1 MTPRRYSIGT
11 QTFEKLITG
20 NRVYVDKTELIYNL
34 VQYSC
39 IFLSRPRRFGK
50 SLLCSTLKSYF
61 EGRKDLFAGLAIE
74 KLETEWEEYPVIHLD
89 FSDDKSCN
97 YDNMNKNI
105 SDILEVYEKK
115 YDAPEIK
122 EKTFFNIRLRNIVE
136 AAYEKTGKRVVI
148 IIDEY
153 DSLMLNVID
162 NDEKQNEVRTTMNNL
177 FSPIKKL
184 DPKLRFVFITGITK
198 FSQMSIFSALN
209 NLNDI
214 SLDAEYEGLCGIT
227 KDEMTTALKEDLEA
241 FAIHNGITYEETLK
255 RFKERYDGYHFSD
268 KRLQDIFNPYS
279 VFNALDKKK
288 LGNYWF
294 KSGTPSSLIKL
305 INKFEIDLTRLNNIR
320 CTPERF
326 DQPVEKINDIIPLLY
341 QSGYISIKNYNERR
355 EEFTLGFPNKE
366 VKMSFSDSLMKYG
379 YHRDEDTNSFMMSAY
394 KDLKLDGD
402 IAGFMKYL
410 NLFYRKFP
418 FSLNNQNEKHYHSIL
433 YTMLASYGA
442 DVIAN
447 PESAKGKADLLLKFD
462 DVNYIFELKLD
473 GKTRYALEQID
484 DKDYEAVAIE
494 PGKKI
499 VKLAIN
505 FSITDRCILDWDVD
519 DGFEF

>member
-1 MTPRRYSIGT
+1 MAERRYSIGT
-11 QTFEKLITG
+11 QTFEKLITE
-20 NRVYVDKTELIYNL
+20 NLVYVDKTELVYNL
-34 VQYSC
+34 AQYSC

-50 SLLCSTLKSYF
+50 SLLCSTFKSYF
-61 EGRKDLFAGLAIE
+61 EGRKDLFKGLAME

-115 YDAPEIK
+115 YDAPEIE

-136 AAYEKTGKRVVI
+136 SAYEKTGKRVVI

-209 NLNDI
+209 NLKDI
-214 SLDAEYEGLCGIT
+214 SLDPEYEGLCGIT
-227 KDEMTTALKEDLEA
+227 KDEMTTALREDLET
-241 FAIHNGITYEETLK
+241 FAIHNKITYEQAVRK
-255 RFKERYDGYHFSD
+255 FKERYDGYHFSTE
-268 KRLQDIFNPYS
+268 KQDIFNPYS
-279 VFNALDKKK
+279 VFSALDSKQ
-288 LGNYWF
+288 LRNYWF
-294 KSGTPSSLIKL
+294 NTGTPSSLIKL
-305 INKFEIDLTRLNNIR
+305 INKFDIEMTELNNVKCR
-320 CTPERF
+320 AERF
-326 DQPVEKINDIIPLLY
+326 NKPVEKVSDLVPFLY
-341 QSGYISIKNYNERR
+341 QAGYLSIKNYNHSRNQY
-355 EEFTLGFPNKE
+355 TLGFPNTE
-366 VKMSFSDSLMKYG
+366 VRMSFADSLMFYA
-379 YHRDEDTNSFMMSAY
+379 YHRDEKTDSYMLDAY
-394 KDLKLDGD
+394 EDLRQYGD

-418 FSLNNQNEKHYHSIL
+418 FSLNNQNEKHYHSVL

-447 PESAKGKADLLLKFD
+447 PESAKGKADLLLRFD

-484 DKDYEAVAIE
+484 DKDYIAVAME

-505 FSITDRCILDWDVD
+505 FSTTDRCVLDWDVD
-519 DGFEF
+519 DSFEF

>member
-1 MTPRRYSIGT
+1 MAQRRYSIGS
-11 QTFEKLITG
+11 QTFEDLITE
-20 NRVYVDKTELIYNL
+20 NRVYIDKTELIYNL
-34 VQYSC
+34 VQYKC

-61 EGRKDLFAGLAIE
+61 EGRKDLFRGLAIE
-74 KLETEWEEYPVIHLD
+74 KLETEWVEYPVIHIS
-89 FSDDKSCN
+89 FAA
-97 YDNMNKNI
+97 NKNGSVVGVDDLI
-105 SDILEVYEKK
+105 DRRLVEYEKK
-115 YDAPEIK
+115 YNIENKSSSYSGRFETIV
-122 EKTFFNIRLRNIVE
+122 KT
-136 AAYEKTGKRVVI
+136 AYNQTGKKVAI
-148 IIDEY
+148 ILDEY
-153 DSLMLNVID
+153 DAQMLNTID
-162 NDEKQNEVRTTMNNL
+162 NDELQAKVREKMNDL
-177 FSPIKKL
+177 FSPLKDL

-209 NLNDI
+209 NLTDI
-214 SLDAEYEGLCGIT
+214 SLEPEYEGLCGIT
-227 KDEMTTALKEDLEA
+227 KEEMTTVLKEDLEA
-241 FAIHNGITYEETLK
+241 FASKNKITYEDAVK
-255 RFKERYDGYHFSD
+255 KFKERYDGYHFSTE
-268 KRLQDIFNPYS
+268 KKDIFNPYS
-279 VFNALDKKK
+279 VFSALNSKQ
-288 LGNYWF
+288 LRNYWF
-294 KSGTPSSLIKL
+294 DTGTPSSLIKL
-305 INKFEIDLTRLNNIR
+305 INKFEIEMPKLNNVK
-320 CTPERF
+320 CTLERF
-326 DQPVEKINDIIPLLY
+326 SKPVEKVSDLIPFLY
-341 QSGYISIKNYNERR
+341 QAGYISIKNYNERR

-366 VKMSFSDSLMKYG
+366 VRQAFADSLMSYA
-379 YHRDEDTNSFMMSAY
+379 YHRDEDTNDYMMSAY
-394 KDLKLDGD
+394 KDLKFDGD

-418 FSLNNQNEKHYHSIL
+418 FSLNNQNERHYHSVL

-484 DKDYEAVAIE
+484 DKDYIAVAIE

>member
-1 MTPRRYSIGT
+1 MTPRRYSIGS
-11 QTFEKLITG
+11 QTFEDLITE

-34 VQYSC
+34 VQYKC

-61 EGRKDLFAGLAIE
+61 EGRKDLFKGLAME
-74 KLETEWEEYPVIHLD
+74 RLETEWVEYPVIHLD

-115 YDAPEIK
+115 YDAPEIE

-136 AAYEKTGKRVVI
+136 SAYEKTGKKVVL

-162 NDEKQNEVRTTMNNL
+162 NDKKQDEVRTTMNNL

-184 DPKLRFVFITGITK
+184 DPKLRFIFITGITK

-214 SLDAEYEGLCGIT
+214 SLDPEYEGLCGIT
-227 KDEMTTALKEDLEA
+227 KEEMTSALKEDLEA
-241 FAIHNGITYEETLK
+241 FAMKNKITYEETIK
-255 RFKERYDGYHFSD
+255 RFKERYDGYHFSTE
-268 KRLQDIFNPYS
+268 KQDIFNPYS
-279 VFNALDKKK
+279 VFNALDKKE
-288 LGNYWF
+288 LRNFWF
-294 KSGTPSSLIKL
+294 DTGTPSSLIKL
-305 INKFEIDLTRLNNIR
+305 INKFDIEMPEISYIR
-320 CTPERF
+320 CRASDF
-326 DQPVEKINDIIPLLY
+326 SQPVEKVTDLTPFLF
-341 QSGYISIKNYNERR
+341 QSGYLSIKDYNPRR
-355 EEFTLGFPNKE
+355 EMFILGFPNKE
-366 VKMSFSDSLMKYG
+366 VKSSFADSLNKYH
-379 YHRDEDTNSFMMSAY
+379 YRISIKDTNYLLEAY
-394 KDLKLDGD
+394 QDLEDFGD

-410 NLFYRKFP
+410 EIYFRKFP
-418 FSLNNQNEKHYHSIL
+418 FSLINKNEKHYHSVL
-433 YTMLASYGA
+433 YTILSSYGA

-473 GKTRYALEQID
+473 GKTRAALDQID
-484 DKDYEAVAIE
+484 DKDYIAVAME

-505 FSITDRCILDWDVD
+505 FSASDRCILDWDVD
-519 DGFEF
+519 DSFEF